1 MDPQITTYI
10 IKLVL
15 GGIVSFLSILVMS
28 KTRDTSWMMIVIG
41 FLCLYATLVYELM
54 IELGIFATPSLLIA
68 GIPVSTLIC
77 TVVPNI
83 FFILAFILRIAR
95 K

>member
-1 MDPQITTYI
+1 MDPKILAFI

-41 FLCLYATLVYELM
+41 FLCSYAALVYDLM
-54 IELGIFATPSLLIA
+54 IELGIFSMPTITLA
-68 GIPVSTLIC
+68 GIPISTLIC
-77 TVVPNI
+77 IVVPNI
-83 FFILAFILRIAR
+83 FFVFAFILRIL
-95 K
+95 KK

>member
-1 MDPQITTYI
+1 MNPQILTFI

-28 KTRDTSWMMIVIG
+28 KTREASWMMVVIG
-41 FLCLYATLVYELM
+41 FLCSYATLVYDLM
-54 IELGIFATPSLLIA
+54 IELGIFAEPSLSLM

-77 TVVPNI
+77 IIVPNI
-83 FFILAFILRIAR
+83 FFVFAFILRIL
-95 K
+95 KK